1 MQLNIQAVN
10 LKFSQRLE
18 DIIRSMLDE
27 NFGQYTFIT
36 RANVFLKL
44 NNKSEGD
51 NKMVEIHL
59 HLKNHEIFAK
69 AENRT
74 FEFALDE
81 VFPKLKKQIEKYKG
95 KVYNNP

>member
-18 DIIRSMLDE
+18 EIIRSMLEDQ
-27 NFGQYTFIT
+27 FGQYNFIT

-44 NNKSEGD
+44 DNKSEGD
-51 NKMVEIHL
+51 NKIVEIYL

-74 FEFALDE
+74 FEIALDD

-95 KVYNNP
+95 KIYNNP